1 MIKLFNLEFNKEK
14 EIYKRILFDLIKKK
28 NFVKGSEI
36 KDFEQLFRKKI
47 GTKYC
52 ISCNSGSDA
61 LFAILYALGI
71 RRGDEVITTSHSWI
85 STSEAITRLEAKP
98 VFVDTREDFN
108 IDEEKIEKKITK
120 KTKALLIVHLYGVPC
135 NMTKILKICRKNK
148 IFLIEDCAQ
157 AHFSKY
163 KQNYVG
169 TFGVASAFSFFPT
182 KNLGSFGDSGCVL
195 TNSKFLEKKIRMLF
209 SHGSL
214 NKKNFNFSGINSRM
228 DTFQSKIL
236 DYKIR
241 DIQKQIRIKE
251 KIFKLYIKY
260 LSDIPEIILP
270 KIPKYKKPFF
280 YLFTILVSKNRD
292 KLQYYLKKKGIESA
306 IYYEIPLPFQK
317 VYKVSKKNKLDFSQ
331 TINNHRKMLSL
342 PMHINLK
349 EKDIKYCCT
358 IIKKFF
364 S

>member
-14 EIYKRILFDLIKKK
+14 EIYKSILFDLIKKK

-61 LFAILYALGI
+61 LFAILYSLGI

-108 IDEEKIEKKITK
+108 INEEKIEKKITK

-182 KNLGSFGDSGCVL
+182 KNLGSFWGP
-195 TNSKFLEKKIRMLF
+195 RMCF
-209 SHGSL
+209 
-214 NKKNFNFSGINSRM
+214 NK
-228 DTFQSKIL
+228 
-236 DYKIR
+236 
-241 DIQKQIRIKE
+241 
-251 KIFKLYIKY
+251 
-260 LSDIPEIILP
+260 
-270 KIPKYKKPFF
+270 
-280 YLFTILVSKNRD
+280 
-292 KLQYYLKKKGIESA
+292 
-306 IYYEIPLPFQK
+306 
-317 VYKVSKKNKLDFSQ
+317 
-331 TINNHRKMLSL
+331 
-342 PMHINLK
+342 
-349 EKDIKYCCT
+349 
-358 IIKKFF
+358 
-364 S
+364 